1 VHVDGLV
8 IPVGLVPH
16 LGQQLLPGHH
26 HAGPGGQIREQ
37 VELAAREV
45 KRGPVQRRLAAGEV
59 DPEAARADHR
69 GRAARAGPAQLRADA
84 GGQVLAGE
92 RLDQVV
98 VGPGVEQPN
107 DLGLLVAGG
116 GDDDR
121 GRGDRPHHLQR
132 LLAVQVGQP
141 EVEHD
146 HLGRMA
152 ADLPDPVQGGAC
164 RPHGV
169 RPLDEVGGDR
179 RPYRGIVF
187 DDEHAGHVG
196 TLCTDSATCGII
208 ADMTRVLTGLAAWL
222 AGTALAVCLAW
233 FGANM
238 VVRDAAASPGVP
250 VINADPPASAAV
262 PSAPPTAPAPLVT
275 PATASASRRPGGTG
289 AAPSPRPSG
298 TQRAPGTPTASV
310 TAPSTTA
317 SGPSPSATGAG
328 GVRSYTL
335 DGGRVALQVS
345 ADSATLVTAV
355 PDSGFRVE
363 TWSGTDWLRVDFSS
377 GAQVS
382 SLIASWYQHAPTIT
396 VTN

>member
-1 VHVDGLV
+1 
-8 IPVGLVPH
+8 
-16 LGQQLLPGHH
+16 
-26 HAGPGGQIREQ
+26 
-37 VELAAREV
+37 
-45 KRGPVQRRLAAGEV
+45 
-59 DPEAARADHR
+59 
-69 GRAARAGPAQLRADA
+69 
-84 GGQVLAGE
+84 
-92 RLDQVV
+92 
-98 VGPGVEQPN
+98 
-107 DLGLLVAGG
+107 
-116 GDDDR
+116 
-121 GRGDRPHHLQR
+121 
-132 LLAVQVGQP
+132 
-141 EVEHD
+141 
-146 HLGRMA
+146 
-152 ADLPDPVQGGAC
+152 
-164 RPHGV
+164 
-169 RPLDEVGGDR
+169 
-179 RPYRGIVF
+179 
-187 DDEHAGHVG
+187 
-196 TLCTDSATCGII
+196 
-208 ADMTRVLTGLAAWL
+208 MTRILTGLAAWL

-275 PATASASRRPGGTG
+275 PATASSPRRPGGTG

-298 TQRAPGTPTASV
+298 TQRALGTPTASATAPSV
-310 TAPSTTA
+310 TAPSTIAPSATG
-317 SGPSPSATGAG
+317 SGPSPSATPSATGAG

-382 SLIASWYQHAPTIT
+382 SLIASWYEHAPTIT